1 MMFSN
6 NDMSNLDERR
16 AFDRIGICRSVRL
29 TLDDGTATVGDTNN
43 ISLSGIK
50 ISTRDAIATN
60 SGQAAILQIY
70 LGDKRFSPEYG
81 GTIIRNEDNSVC
93 MTLNSDR
100 RISFAIF
107 LTKNIFSVKKTFLP
121 LKHIKSIVG

>member
-6 NDMSNLDERR
+6 NDTSNLDERR
-16 AFDRIGICRSVRL
+16 AFDRIGIRRSVRL
-29 TLDDGTATVGDTNN
+29 TLDDGTALVGDTTN

-50 ISTRDAIATN
+50 ISTRKSIATN
-60 SGQAAILQIY
+60 SGQAVVLQIY
-70 LGDKRFSPEYG
+70 LGNKRLSPEYG

-107 LTKNIFSVKKTFLP
+107 LTKDLFK
-121 LKHIKSIVG
+121 LKRPYYH

>member
-6 NDMSNLDERR
+6 NGMSNLDERR
-16 AFDRIGICRSVRL
+16 AFDRIGINRSVRL
-29 TLDDGTATVGDTNN
+29 TLDDGTEIVGDTTN

-50 ISTRDAIATN
+50 ISTRDSIDTN
-60 SGQAAILQIY
+60 SGQAAVLQIF
-70 LGDKRFSPEYG
+70 LGKKRLSPEYD

-100 RISFAIF
+100 RTSFAIF
-107 LTKNIFSVKKTFLP
+107 LTRDIFK
-121 LKHIKSIVG
+121 LKRSSYH